1 MQDIPVF
8 ASSTTRTLFDNG
20 SELTLVSSIFAK
32 KNNLPYEE
40 ATYTLA
46 GVGGAEKTYHAG
58 KGGRV
63 YTVPLMSSSGE
74 QINVK
79 ALSVEVILPG
89 KKGREKLNLNPKK
102 FPHIPVR
109 NLKEAEKCLPRK
121 HLDLLIGN
129 SDLGLQPACTAGF
142 GCTNCARNQCLYRS
156 KFACGWVPLGSFKD
170 NKAKDSTLKYV
181 AHTQLVQ
188 PLEQTFLQEGS

>member
-1 MQDIPVF
+1 MQDIPVLE
-8 ASSTTRTLFDNG
+8 SSTARTLFDNG
-20 SELTLVSSIFAK
+20 SELTLVSSFFAK

-46 GVGGAEKTYHAG
+46 GVGGAVKTYHAG
-58 KGGRV
+58 KGGRI

-89 KKGREKLNLNPKK
+89 KKGREKLNLDPKK
-102 FPHIPVR
+102 FPHVPVS
-109 NLKEAEKCLPRK
+109 NLKKAEKCLPRK

-129 SDLGLQPACTAGF
+129 SDLGLQPACTWLLQGQQSQGQHSQVCGSHSTGPATG
-142 GCTNCARNQCLYRS
+142 TN
-156 KFACGWVPLGSFKD
+156 VPSGGIKEE
-170 NKAKDSTLKYV
+170 N
-181 AHTQLVQ
+181 
-188 PLEQTFLQEGS
+188 